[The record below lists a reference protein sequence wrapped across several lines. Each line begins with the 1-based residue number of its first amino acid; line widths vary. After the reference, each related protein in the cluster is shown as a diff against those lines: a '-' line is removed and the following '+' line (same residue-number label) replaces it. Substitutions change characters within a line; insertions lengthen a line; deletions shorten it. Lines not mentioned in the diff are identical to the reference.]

1 MTDHPYPELI
11 FLSYSTSHNG
21 TRTVAEL
28 KTLHHLS
35 LHERSARI
43 AEFLNDVL
51 LDPSGSV
58 AVISCYAGKL
68 KVVVM
73 SGGNYQRDFDISC
86 VFLFCLFRSTQNEWV
101 HSVIIGYESLIS

>member
-11 FLSYSTSHNG
+11 FLSYSASRND
-21 TRTVAEL
+21 TRDAAEL
-28 KTLHHLS
+28 RTLHYIT
-35 LHERSARI
+35 LHERSART
-43 AEFLNDVL
+43 AEFFNDVL

-68 KVVVM
+68 KVVLI

-86 VFLFCLFRSTQNEWV
+86 VALFCLFRSTRNERV
-101 HSVIIGYESLIS
+101 HSVIVGYASLTS